1 MGFFFTSD
9 SKRMSKSE
17 HYIAEIILPLPVKGT
32 FQYIISSKN
41 KELAQI
47 GSRAIVQFGRKKIYT
62 GIISSIVQSTKPH
75 PKLKEVLEIPDDEP
89 IINSFQLKLIE
100 WMHKYYMCYPGEVLR
115 AAMPSGLKIN
125 SESRIE
131 LIDKSWENGSAEL
144 SDMEYNL
151 LKYLSDKEQMTV
163 AEVAALLD
171 IINPSPLLKKLAEAE
186 LIAFYEQVVDRY
198 RPKKIRKV
206 RLKEAYNE
214 SDILESLFEELKAR
228 QKQIDVLML
237 YLKETGILEKPS
249 NNTAGVSN
257 AELVKQG
264 AGQSSINTLV
274 KNGYMEFFEQRISRF
289 PDVEHEKRVF
299 SLSKNQSKA
308 FDEIKKEWESKN
320 IVLLKGITGSGKT
333 EIYIELIREA
343 IEKGQQCLYLLPE
356 IALTTHI
363 VERLKKVFGND
374 IGVYHSRFSDNERVE
389 IWENLNKKKYK
400 LIVGVRSSLFL
411 PFENL
416 GLIIIDEEHDPSF
429 KQHDPAPRYHARE
442 SAIMLAQM
450 HKAKVLLGSATPA
463 LESNFLCEKGKW
475 GKVELNERYHKD
487 SSLPKVI
494 FQNFREAKIKGLS
507 KSIFTKQSLDALQ
520 KTLNDKKQA
529 IVFQNRRGY
538 SPYLQCMQCGY
549 IPMCHQCDV
558 SLVLHQYSRQL
569 RCHYC
574 GFYEEPPNR
583 CPRCNHSHFQT
594 MGTGTEKVEEE
605 LQIQFPDAGIQRM
618 DLDTTRGKYAHQSIL
633 EAFDS
638 GRVDF
643 LVGTQMVTKGLD
655 FSNVELVLVIGI
667 DRLLF
672 FPDFRATERTFQ
684 TITQVSGRAGRK
696 SNHGKVL
703 IQSNMP
709 EHELFSYIHK
719 NDYNGFYTWELAE
732 RQGFFYPPFS
742 RMIKLTLK
750 SREPGELEYDARNLG
765 EMLRKKLGSHRV
777 LGPEEPPVARIRN
790 LYIREIFVKYER
802 EGIQPSAIKSII
814 EEELKDFDKK
824 KKAPNLRI
832 IIDVDPV

>member
-1 MGFFFTSD
+1 
-9 SKRMSKSE
+9 MSNAE

-32 FQYIISSKN
+32 FQYIISSKDIDI
-41 KELAQI
+41 AQI

-62 GIISSIVQSTKPH
+62 GIISAIFQSARPH
-75 PKLKEVLEIPDDEP
+75 SKLKEVLEIPDDEP
-89 IINSFQLKLIE
+89 IVNSFQLKLIE

-115 AAMPSGLKIN
+115 AALPSGLKIN

-131 LIDKSWENGSAEL
+131 LIDKNWENRSAEL
-144 SDMEYNL
+144 SDPEYNL
-151 LKYLSDKEQMTV
+151 LKYLSDKEQMSV
-163 AEVAALLD
+163 AEVSALLD
-171 IINPSPLLKKLAEAE
+171 KINPGRFLKKLADEAF
-186 LIAFYEQVVDRY
+186 IAFFEEVVDRY

-206 RLKEAYNE
+206 RMKEDYNNSE
-214 SDILESLFEELKAR
+214 IIEGLFEELSAR
-228 QKQIDVLML
+228 EKQIDVLML
-237 YLKETGILEKPS
+237 YLKESGILENPS
-249 NNTAGVSN
+249 NNSSGVPN
-257 AELVKQG
+257 VELVKQG
-264 AGQSSINTLV
+264 ASQSSINTLV
-274 KNGYMEFFEQRISRF
+274 KNGYLEFFDQRVSRF
-289 PDVEHEKRVF
+289 PEVKYEERVF
-299 SLSKNQSKA
+299 NLSKNQSKA
-308 FDEIKKEWESKN
+308 LKEIKKEWETKG

-343 IEKGQQCLYLLPE
+343 IEKGKQCLYLLPE

-389 IWENLNKKKYK
+389 IWENLNKEKYN

-416 GLIIIDEEHDPSF
+416 GLIIIDEEHDSSF

-442 SAIMLAQM
+442 SAIILAQM

-463 LESNFLCEKGKW
+463 MESNYLCEIGKW

-487 SSLPKVI
+487 SSLPRVI
-494 FQNFREAKIKGLS
+494 FQNFREAKIKGLT

-520 KTLNDKKQA
+520 KTLDDKKQA

-574 GFYEEPPNR
+574 GFYEEPPTR

-605 LQIQFPDAGIQRM
+605 LQVFFPDAGIQRM
-618 DLDTTRGKYAHQSIL
+618 DLDTTRGKYAHQNIL

-638 GRVDF
+638 GRIDF

-655 FSNVELVLVIGI
+655 FDNVELVLVIGV

-696 SNHGKVL
+696 SNQGKVML
-703 IQSNMP
+703 QTNMP
-709 EHELFSYIHK
+709 DHELFSFIHK
-719 NDYNGFYTWELAE
+719 NDYDGFYKWELAE
-732 RQGFFYPPFS
+732 RNRFFYPPIS
-742 RMIKLTLK
+742 RIIRLTLK
-750 SREPGELEYDARNLG
+750 SRDPGELENDSRLLAG
-765 EMLRKKLGSHRV
+765 MLIKELGSKRV

-790 LYIREIFVKYER
+790 LYIREIFIKYER
-802 EGIQPSAIKSII
+802 EGIQPSAIKKLI
-814 EEELKDFDKK
+814 EEQVKLYEKK
-824 KKAPNLRI
+824 KTAPNLRV